1 MNRWLI
7 QFDWQEDESSP
18 TGGMYTFTVS
28 QDGLEKFQ
36 VEHNTMS
43 VAWGD
48 VLGEL
53 QAKGEL

>member
-28 QDGLEKFQ
+28 QDGLEMFQ
-36 VEHNTMS
+36 VEHHTMD
-43 VAWGD
+43 VAWVD
-48 VLGEL
+48 TLGEL
-53 QAKGEL
+53 RTRGEL